1 MKNKSL
7 KFYSLIISI
16 FFWSCISE
24 NKLEN
29 KNSSVSE
36 LLFSER
42 FNIIKNEDGKPID
55 FVFKIDSSNKK
66 LIEKTEFYKLNLT
79 GYDSIYIGQSND
91 TIYSYDEG
99 MNYKAI
105 FLILNDSIFQR
116 YNRLGD
122 ELRTKLKKYNDSTL
136 TFSFEEI
143 KSESGMDRIIIGVKY
158 PNKTI
163 SEMTINRNGRIIDI
177 KIREKTNKK

>member
-1 MKNKSL
+1 M
-7 KFYSLIISI
+7 I
-16 FFWSCISE
+16 
-24 NKLEN
+24 
-29 KNSSVSE
+29 
-36 LLFSER
+36 
-42 FNIIKNEDGKPID
+42 
-55 FVFKIDSSNKK
+55 
-66 LIEKTEFYKLNLT
+66 
-79 GYDSIYIGQSND
+79 

-143 KSESGMDRIIIGVKY
+143 KSESEMDIIIIGVKY

>member
-29 KNSSVSE
+29 KNSSASE

-42 FNIIKNEDGKPID
+42 FNIIKNEVGKPID

-79 GYDSIYIGQSND
+79 GYDYNL
-91 TIYSYDEG
+91 
-99 MNYKAI
+99 
-105 FLILNDSIFQR
+105 FL
-116 YNRLGD
+116 
-122 ELRTKLKKYNDSTL
+122 
-136 TFSFEEI
+136 
-143 KSESGMDRIIIGVKY
+143 
-158 PNKTI
+158 
-163 SEMTINRNGRIIDI
+163 
-177 KIREKTNKK
+177 